1 MNPAGTPTGYD
12 RLQSQVIPGYGSLAR
27 LAVALRSCSP
37 EARATGSDVLVA
49 GCGTGSELLEAV
61 AQRPDWQLTALDPS
75 AEMLAESRQRLS
87 AAQPAATVLWQQS
100 TVEDLLD
107 LPGMEGRFSG
117 ALSVLVLQS
126 LPDDG
131 SKLAFLTALARSLKP
146 GAQLVLVDLMRSALS
161 SLEPQLDA
169 AWLAFQAA
177 SGLEASAAV
186 GASQGLHPIGLARL
200 TSLVNAAGF
209 GDPARIFQALGFEG
223 FLLQKRA

>member
-27 LAVALRSCSP
+27 LAVALLSCSP

-49 GCGTGSELLEAV
+49 GCGTGAELLEAV

-87 AAQPAATVLWQQS
+87 AAQPATTVLWQQS

-131 SKLAFLTALARSLKP
+131 RKLAFLTALARSLKP

>member
-27 LAVALRSCSP
+27 LAVALLSCSP

>member
-27 LAVALRSCSP
+27 LAVALLSCSP

-49 GCGTGSELLEAV
+49 GCGTGAELLEAV

-131 SKLAFLTALARSLKP
+131 RKLAFLTALARSLKP